1 MLRIRTVP
9 RLLLSAALAAGALAA
24 TAAPATAAT
33 TTHTSFEDRLRAI
46 PGVTV
51 TGVTDKGGHPL
62 YSLTITQ
69 PVDHRKPRLG
79 TFEQRFTL
87 WHKSSAKPVVFYTGG
102 YGLSDSTREPTTI
115 LDANQLSVEHRF
127 FGPSVP
133 AGPTPWD
140 KMTVW
145 QEASDEHAIVEAVRP
160 LYDKGSKWLATGG
173 SKGGM
178 TATYH
183 YRYYPQD
190 LDGVVAYVAPNDAVN
205 ADDRGYERFFRT
217 VGTREC
223 RDALN
228 AVQREMLVRRDTL
241 LPKFEA
247 TAKEKGY
254 TFTNTL
260 GTTDRAYEFA
270 VLDQVW
276 NFWQSGSASQC
287 DTVPDAGTV
296 SDDDLYTWSLDHG
309 LSIYEDSTLGA
320 NSSGPYY
327 RQAAA
332 QLGWADL
339 AFKHLKGVRN
349 HPDIYQ
355 PNSVLPADMRTRYS
369 GKAMHDVDKWVR
381 HDSQRMLFVYG
392 QNDPWSAE
400 QFTPS
405 KRDSYKYVVPGAN
418 HGARIAALPA
428 EEKNAATE
436 TLRRWAGQ

>member
-1 MLRIRTVP
+1 MRNRVLP
-9 RLLLSAALAAGALAA
+9 ALLMSAAL
-24 TAAPATAAT
+24 TAAVLTAGVAPAAADGP
-33 TTHTSFEDRLRAI
+33 SFEEQLRAI

-51 TGVTDKGGHPL
+51 TGVADKGGFPQ
-62 YSLTITQ
+62 YSLSITQ
-69 PVDHRKPRLG
+69 PIDHRKPELG
-79 TFEQRFTL
+79 TFQQRFSL
-87 WHKSSAKPVVFYTGG
+87 WHKSADKPVVFYTGG
-102 YGLSDSTREPTTI
+102 YGLSTSTREPTTI

-133 AGPTPWD
+133 AGGTPWE

-160 LYDKGSKWLATGG
+160 LYGKSSKWLATGG

-183 YRYYPQD
+183 YRYYPKD
-190 LDGVVAYVAPNDAVN
+190 LDGVVAYVAPNDAN
-205 ADDRGYERFFRT
+205 NEDDSTYERFFQN
-217 VGTREC
+217 VGTPEC
-223 RDALN
+223 REALD
-228 AVQREMLVRRDTL
+228 AVQREMLVRRDAM

-247 TAKEKGY
+247 TAAAEGY
-254 TFTNTL
+254 TFDQTL

-276 NFWQSGSASQC
+276 NFWQSGTIDNC
-287 DTVPDAGTV
+287 PTVPDAGSST
-296 SDDDLYTWSLDHG
+296 DDELYQWSLDHG

-332 QLGWADL
+332 ELGWADL
-339 AFKHLKGVRN
+339 KFKHLADVR
-349 HPDIYQ
+349 HYPDIYQ
-355 PNSVLPADMRTRYS
+355 PNSVLPESMRTTYS
-369 GKAMHDVDKWVR
+369 NKTIAGVDKWVR
-381 HDSQRMLFVYG
+381 NESQRMLFIYG

-405 KRDSYKYVVPGAN
+405 AFDSYKYIVPGVN
-418 HGARIAALPA
+418 HGARISGLPEA
-428 EEKNAATE
+428 EKSAATA
-436 TLRRWAGQ
+436 TILRWAGQ